1 LERSLPAIQ
10 LAGNKIDE
18 RYRKQRIEQMTHD
31 PEISRV
37 MRSKAQARSV
47 YDRLSRWYDL
57 LAGSSERPYT
67 ELGLSHLS
75 LCSGERALEIGC
87 GTGHATAA
95 IAAAVGEPGRLH
107 AIDLSRGM
115 LRAARRKI
123 LKPGDA
129 RQPFFQQAD
138 AVRLPFAPASFD
150 AVFMS
155 FVLELFDTPEI
166 PLVLAECRRVL
177 RPSGRLG
184 IVAMAR
190 TEHQNLPLRIYEWF
204 HEHLPAYVDCR
215 PIYLRAAL
223 ASAGFQS
230 QHVIT
235 QQMWGLPVD
244 ICIAQPP
251 QDWPSVPSNTVRR
264 L

>member
-1 LERSLPAIQ
+1 
-10 LAGNKIDE
+10 
-18 RYRKQRIEQMTHD
+18 MTHH

-37 MRSKAQARSV
+37 MRSKAQARSA

-67 ELGLSHLS
+67 QLGLSHLS
-75 LCSGERALEIGC
+75 ICSGEAVLEIGC
-87 GTGHATAA
+87 GTGHASAA
-95 IAAAVGEPGRLH
+95 IAAAVGETGCLH

-115 LRAARRKI
+115 LRAACQKTSQSGI
-123 LKPGDA
+123 S
-129 RQPFFQQAD
+129 RQSSFEQVD
-138 AVRLPFAPASFD
+138 AVHLPFAPASFD

-204 HEHLPAYVDCR
+204 HTGFPAYVDCR

-223 ASAGFQS
+223 ASAGFRP
-230 QHVIT
+230 
-235 QQMWGLPVD
+235 QQIIAKKMWGLPIE
-244 ICIAQPP
+244 ICIAHPL
-251 QDWPSVPSNTVRR
+251 QD
-264 L
+264 